1 MFRSFEEVLSFL
13 DGLGMFHMDFG
24 LDRMYRAIKALRI
37 EPGLDGWQPYIVQI
51 VGTNGKGSTST
62 FLASLG
68 HAHGLKTG
76 LYTSPHFVTPR
87 ERVRVDGK
95 ILPEKVWTDL
105 AGMVHEAAPDLTY
118 FEFVTVLGLLAFKQA
133 GVELVAMEAGLGGM
147 HDATTA
153 MAADM
158 TCFVPID
165 LDHTKIL
172 GPTLTHIATD
182 KAGAIRPGKLVLTG
196 QQAEEAMIVLRREAQ
211 ARHATFIEAASVA
224 ELPLGAELG
233 IMGPHQRQNALLALA
248 AWLTSAHERGWQSR
262 EDAIRS
268 CLRDARIAGRFQ
280 LVPACDGE
288 PPYLLDG
295 AHNPHG
301 LRACRSAL
309 IAGDIHP
316 RAVIFSC
323 LADKDV
329 ETMLPLVADM
339 AKGVPLLIPTIQ
351 DNERAMGG
359 EVLADRFACL
369 AQKQPGPSSIHSL
382 PRLSVAFEE
391 AAAVPTSHSTEDP
404 VLVCGSLYLLGE
416 FFTLRPQWL
425 W

>member
-1 MFRSFEEVLSFL
+1 MFRSFEDVLAFL

-24 LDRMYRAIKALRI
+24 LDRMRRAIRDLRI
-37 EPGLDGWQPYIVQI
+37 TPGLDGWQPYIVQI

-87 ERVRVDGK
+87 ERVRIDGQILSEK
-95 ILPEKVWTDL
+95 IWTEL
-105 AGMVHEAAPDLTY
+105 AGKVHAAAPDLTY
-118 FEFVTVLGLLAFKQA
+118 FEFVTVLGLLAFKNA

-172 GPTLTHIATD
+172 GPTLTHIASD
-182 KAGAIRPGKLVLTG
+182 KAGAIRPGKPVLTG
-196 QQAEEAMIVLRREAQ
+196 SQPEEAMRVLRLKAQ
-211 ARHATFIEAASVA
+211 ECHSPLIEVD
-224 ELPLGAELG
+224 ERVLPSGVELG
-233 IMGPHQRQNALLALA
+233 IAGPHQRRNASLALT
-248 AWLTSAHERGWQSR
+248 AWLTAARERGWASR
-262 EDAIRS
+262 DEAVRAG
-268 CLRDARIAGRFQ
+268 LHKAHIAGRFQ
-280 LVPACDGE
+280 TVPPSNGE

-301 LRACRSAL
+301 LRACRDAL
-309 IAGDIHP
+309 RACGIHP

-329 ETMLPLVADM
+329 DTMLPLVSEM
-339 AKGVPLLIPTIQ
+339 ACGIPLFAPTIQ

-359 EVLADRFACL
+359 EELAERLIRLKAE
-369 AQKQPGPSSIHSL
+369 KGVGPSLVRAL
-382 PRLSVAFEE
+382 PRLSVAFDEVAALPATVPSE
-391 AAAVPTSHSTEDP
+391 AP

-416 FFTLRPQWL
+416 FFTLRPQCL

>member
-1 MFRSFEEVLSFL
+1 MFRSFEDVLVFL

-24 LDRMYRAIKALRI
+24 LDRMHRAINALRLS
-37 EPGLDGWQPYIVQI
+37 PGLDGWLPYIVQI

-87 ERVRVDGK
+87 ERVRIDGE
-95 ILPEKVWTDL
+95 ILPEETWTEL
-105 AGMVHEAAPDLTY
+105 ANAVYTAAPDLTY
-118 FEFVTVLGLLAFKQA
+118 FEFITVLGLLAFKNA

-172 GPTLTHIATD
+172 GPTLTHIASD
-182 KAGAIRPGKLVLTG
+182 KAGAIRLGKPVVTG
-196 QQAEEAMIVLRREAQ
+196 LQPAEVMRVLRLKAQ
-211 ARHATFIEAASVA
+211 ECHSPLIEANNVTT
-224 ELPLGAELG
+224 LPLERELG
-233 IMGPHQRQNALLALA
+233 IAGPHQHQNALLALA
-248 AWLTSAHERGWQSR
+248 AWLTAARERGWPSYD
-262 EDAIRS
+262 DAVRAG
-268 CLRDARIAGRFQ
+268 LRDARIAGRFQ
-280 LVPACDGE
+280 TVPACNGE

-301 LRACRSAL
+301 LRACRDAL
-309 IAGDIHP
+309 RAGHIQP

-329 ETMLPLVADM
+329 DTMLPLAAEM
-339 AKGVPLLIPTIQ
+339 ALGIPLFAPTIQ

-359 EVLADRFACL
+359 DELAERLTKLIARR
-369 AQKQPGPSSIHSL
+369 PGPSFIRPL

-391 AAAVPTSHSTEDP
+391 VAALPAPAIPDAP

>member
-24 LDRMYRAIKALRI
+24 LDRMYRAIKALRL

-62 FLASLG
+62 FLASIG
-68 HAHGLKTG
+68 CAHGLKTG

-87 ERVRVDGK
+87 ERVRIDGK
-95 ILPEKVWTDL
+95 ILTEEVWTDL
-105 AGMVHEAAPDLTY
+105 AGTVHAAAPDLTY

-133 GVELVAMEAGLGGM
+133 GVDLVVMEAGLGGM

-158 TCFVPID
+158 TCFAPID
-165 LDHTKIL
+165 LDHTRIL

-182 KAGAIRPGKLVLTG
+182 KAGAIRSGKLALTG
-196 QQAEEAMIVLRREAQ
+196 QQADEVMAVLRREAQ
-211 ARHATFIEAASVA
+211 ARHATLIEAASMA
-224 ELPLGAELG
+224 ALPSNAELG
-233 IMGPHQRQNALLALA
+233 IVGPHQRQNALLALA
-248 AWLTSAHERGWQSR
+248 AWQVAARECSWHSR
-262 EDAIRS
+262 EAAIRAG
-268 CLRDARIAGRFQ
+268 LRDAHIAGRFQ
-280 LVPACDGE
+280 MVPACGEE

-301 LRACRSAL
+301 LRACCDAL
-309 IAGDIHP
+309 LAEGIHP

-329 ETMLPLVADM
+329 DTMLPLVAGM
-339 AKGVPLLIPTIQ
+339 ARGVPLLIPTIQ

-359 EVLADRFACL
+359 DVLAERFAQL
-369 AQKQPGPSSIHSL
+369 VAMQPGPSSILPL
-382 PRLSVAFEE
+382 PRLSIALDK
-391 AAAVPTSHSTEDP
+391 AAVISTSSSSKHP

-416 FFTLRPQWL
+416 FFTLRPQCL